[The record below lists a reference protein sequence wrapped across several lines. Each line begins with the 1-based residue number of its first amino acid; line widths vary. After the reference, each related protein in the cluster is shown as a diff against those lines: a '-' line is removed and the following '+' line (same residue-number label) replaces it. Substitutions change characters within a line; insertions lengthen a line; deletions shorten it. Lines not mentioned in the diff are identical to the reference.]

1 MTIASGRCVGRSCPR
16 QTGEILEIGFGTGLN
31 LEHYPEHVRRIT
43 AIDPGEGM
51 SRISRRRIAH
61 SPRSVDLRLQ
71 TAEELPFDDDSFDC
85 VVSTWTLCSIPDAGR
100 AIQEITR
107 VLRPGGKFLFLEH
120 GLAESTGVQRWQ
132 HRLTPIQRRIADGC
146 CLNLDI
152 EGLVRSAPFRQVE
165 IERFVMEGT
174 PRLLGSMYRGLA
186 VR

>member
-1 MTIASGRCVGRSCPR
+1 MSRLRRDLLAGASGD
-16 QTGEILEIGFGTGLN
+16 ILEIGFGTGLN

-51 SRISRRRIAH
+51 SRIARRRIAGNL
-61 SPRSVDLRLQ
+61 RSVDLRIQ
-71 TAEELPFDDDSFDC
+71 TAEALPFDDDTFDC
-85 VVSTWTLCSIPDAGR
+85 VVSTWTLCSIPDVSR
-100 AIQEITR
+100 AIGEIAR
-107 VLRPGGKFLFLEH
+107 VLRPGGRFLFLEH

-132 HRLTPIQRRIADGC
+132 HRLTPLQRRLAGGC

-152 EGLVRSAPFRQVE
+152 GGLVRSAPFGQVE
-165 IERFVMEGT
+165 IERFLMEGT